1 MKLKDIRNLEM
12 NSFDEK
18 ISEMKKDLVKIN
30 AQVAIGTALKNPGQ
44 ARQIKKTIARMLTI
58 QNEPKKMEDNK
69 KSRNK
74 KPEVDKKG

>member
-1 MKLKDIRNLEM
+1 MKLKDIRNLEK

-18 ISEMKKDLVKIN
+18 ISEMKKELVKIN

-58 QNEPKKMEDNK
+58 KNEPKKREDNK
-69 KSRNK
+69 KTRNK
-74 KPEVDKKG
+74 KPEADKQV